1 MYTRAN
7 HTNSLPALAP
17 AFVTIHTAPVHETLI
32 MPQLK
37 QPVPLMIFAIT
48 FATVVWVGFPHAVVV
63 ANCDIPGQQQ
73 AETQD
78 AQVADAPKKIE
89 DEVDELKNGYDK
101 ETNLASFDKV
111 WETIKNTHWDE
122 DLVGQ
127 SWDDAKAKYRP
138 QAEKATSIN
147 EMRDVMEGLISELG
161 QSHFGIIPASSYDVV
176 DGSGGG
182 NADTGLTFRAVGDEI
197 LVTRVRPGSAAEK
210 AGVKTGWAVNRIR
223 DKDVAEISDKV
234 RAAAHGPIRFE
245 TLAALAIQKTTSGD
259 TGDTVNLVMTDDNG
273 ETRELELELEVPEGT
288 TAPVFGNL
296 PPIKV
301 TLESKTLEGN
311 IGYFSFSA
319 FFDPMRIMP
328 AFREF
333 LQDENHNQGIVI
345 DLRGNV
351 GGIAGMTM
359 GMASAISDSS
369 TELGIMRMKGT
380 ELKFAVNEAA
390 DPVTCP
396 VAILI
401 DECSISS
408 AEILSGGLQDIGMGR
423 VFGSR
428 SAGLA
433 LPSTVMKLPNGDG
446 FQYAIA
452 DYKSASGKSLEMDG
466 VTPDEPV
473 ALSKDLLLR
482 ENDPVL
488 MRALQW
494 IKQQNENK

>member
-1 MYTRAN
+1 MQNNWTG
-7 HTNSLPALAP
+7 
-17 AFVTIHTAPVHETLI
+17 HEEQI

-37 QPVPLMIFAIT
+37 KLEPSLLLTVAVTT
-48 FATVVWVGFPHAVVV
+48 FAWAGFPYAVV
-63 ANCDIPGQQQ
+63 ASCDIPGKQ
-73 AETQD
+73 AAGNVSGSALAAGNVSGPALAVENVQE
-78 AQVADAPKKIE
+78 KID
-89 DEVDELKNGYDK
+89 DEVEESKNGFDK
-101 ETNLASFDKV
+101 SANMASFDKV
-111 WETIKNTHWDE
+111 WETIDNTHWDE

-138 QAEKATSIN
+138 QAEKATSIK
-147 EMRDVMEGLISELG
+147 EIRAAMEGLINELG

-197 LVTRVRPGSAAEK
+197 LVTKIRRDSPGDK
-210 AGVKTGWAVNRIR
+210 AGVKTGWAATRIR
-223 DKDVAEISDKV
+223 DKDVTEISKKV
-234 RAAAHGPIRFE
+234 RAAAHGPIRYE
-245 TLAALAIQKTTSGD
+245 TLAALAVAKKTSGN
-259 TGDTVNLVMTDDNG
+259 TGDKIKLVMTDDKG
-273 ETRELELELEVPEGT
+273 ETRELELELEVPAGT

-296 PPIKV
+296 PPIRV
-301 TLESKTLEGN
+301 TLESKTLEDN
-311 IGYFSFSA
+311 IGYFAFSA

-328 AFREF
+328 AFRKM
-333 LQDENHNQGIVI
+333 LQDENHTNGIVI
-345 DLRGNV
+345 DLRGNI

-359 GMASAISDSS
+359 GMASALSDSS
-369 TELGIMRMKGT
+369 SELGVMRMKGT
-380 ELKFAVNEAA
+380 KLKFAVNEAA

-408 AEILSGGLQDIGMGR
+408 AEILSGGLQDIGIGK
-423 VFGSR
+423 VFGGR

-433 LPSTVMKLPNGDG
+433 LPSTVIKLPNGDG
-446 FQYAIA
+446 FQFAIA

-473 ALSKDLLLR
+473 DLSKELLLR
-482 ENDPVL
+482 DSDPVL
-488 MRALQW
+488 NRALQW